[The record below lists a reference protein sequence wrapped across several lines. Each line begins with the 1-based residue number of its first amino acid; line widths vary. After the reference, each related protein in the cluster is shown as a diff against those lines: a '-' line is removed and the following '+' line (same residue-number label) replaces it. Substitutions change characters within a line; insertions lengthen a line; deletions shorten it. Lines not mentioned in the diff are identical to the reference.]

1 MENPPKVRLIAFGA
15 GLNGLE
21 NALARL
27 RNQAKVFPLIDEVCT
42 YTDKDLTEEYHKMFK
57 DFPQKYPKGYG
68 LWSWKPWLVSRELD
82 SMRDGDILLYVDAG
96 VELNPKGLGRFSYY
110 LDLASRAGFVFFSL
124 NLQNRFWTKHDT
136 GLVTRENYFRNQ
148 VAATAFFIQV
158 SDKSREFAKEWLQ
171 LCSWEAGS
179 HLLDPISDSGETL
192 EFQHRHDQSILSSV
206 VFKNE
211 ISVLDRDETY
221 HQPWRQGRSYPLL
234 ALRNKTGTT
243 LVSTHLSPLPFGEFR
258 NLIKLIGDKT
268 FRARLLKRLLSPKS

>member
-1 MENPPKVRLIAFGA
+1 LENPPRVRLIAFGA
-15 GLNGLE
+15 GLVGIE
-21 NALARL
+21 NALTRL
-27 RNQAKVFPLIDEVCT
+27 RNQAKVFPLIDEVRT
-42 YTDKDLTEEYHKMFK
+42 YTDKDLTLEYHQMFK
-57 DFPQKYPKGYG
+57 DFPQQYPIGYG

-82 SMRDGDILLYVDAG
+82 SMTEGDILLYVDAG
-96 VELNPKGLGRFSYY
+96 VELNPKGLDRFSYY

-136 GLVTRENYFRNQ
+136 GLITLENYFRNQ
-148 VAATAFFIQV
+148 VAATAFFIQA

-171 LCSWEAGS
+171 LCSWDSGR
-179 HLLDPISDSGETL
+179 HLLDPNSDSGEHS
-192 EFQHRHDQSILSSV
+192 ESQHRHDQSILSSV

-221 HQPWRQGRSYPLL
+221 HHPWRKGRDYPLL
-234 ALRNKTGTT
+234 ALRNKTGTS

-258 NLIKLIGDKT
+258 SLIKLMGDKT

>member
-15 GLNGLE
+15 GLDGIE

-42 YTDKDLTEEYHKMFK
+42 YTDKDLTEGYHQMFK
-57 DFPQKYPKGYG
+57 DFSQKYPKGYG

-82 SMRDGDILLYVDAG
+82 SMTDGDILLYVDAG

-136 GLVTRENYFRNQ
+136 GLVTRESYFRNQ

-158 SDKSREFAKEWLQ
+158 SDKSREFAKEWLE
-171 LCSWEAGS
+171 LCAWDGGQ
-179 HLLDPISDSGETL
+179 HLLDPDSDSSEKL
-192 EFQHRHDQSILSSV
+192 KSPHRHDQSILSLLV
-206 VFKNE
+206 YKYG
-211 ISVLDRDETY
+211 ISALAKDETY
-221 HQPWRQGRSYPLL
+221 HQPWRKGRDYPLL
-234 ALRNKTGTT
+234 ALRNKTGTS
-243 LVSTHLSPLPFGEFR
+243 LLSTYFSPLPFGEFR
-258 NLIKLIGDKT
+258 SLFKLIGDKT
-268 FRARLLKRLLSPKS
+268 FRDRLLKRLLSPKS